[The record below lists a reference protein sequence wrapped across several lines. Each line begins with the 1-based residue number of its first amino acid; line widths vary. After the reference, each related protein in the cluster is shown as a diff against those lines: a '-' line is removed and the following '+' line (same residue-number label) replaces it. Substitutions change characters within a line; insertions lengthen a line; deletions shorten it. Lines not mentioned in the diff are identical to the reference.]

1 MIRGDVCMERAI
13 DCRYNGHVLRGMLHL
28 PEAAALKNVPAV
40 IIFHSLLNDARG
52 SNRTLVKM
60 SRELAARGVAC
71 VRFDFLDFG
80 DSDDF
85 AQYADLDEL
94 LGQALAI
101 LEHTEKYPW
110 LNGVHLCGCGASG
123 LVAAALANAVPERVE
138 KLLLYGPTRLKLPR
152 FRLKDKLEPELL
164 VDASS
169 LLDVEQPYSGPA
181 YLCLTQTDEL
191 GNRLSE
197 QVFTDYYA
205 RNEKVIDHVHQ
216 FEHLQNDEW
225 VQQMVFVNMAE
236 FILKK

>member
-1 MIRGDVCMERAI
+1 MERAI
-13 DCRYNGHVLRGMLHL
+13 ECRYNGHILRGMLHL

-52 SNRTLVKM
+52 SHRTLVKM
-60 SRELAARGVAC
+60 SRELAARGIAC

-85 AQYADLDEL
+85 ANYADLQEV
-94 LGQALAI
+94 LGQAMAI

-110 LNGVHLCGCGASG
+110 LNGVYLCGCGASG
-123 LVAAALANAVPERVE
+123 LVAASLANAVPERVK
-138 KLLLYGPTRLKLPR
+138 KLLLYGPTKLKLPR

-164 VDASS
+164 AEAST
-169 LLDVEQPYSGPA
+169 LLDVEQPYGGPV
-181 YLCLTQTDEL
+181 YLCLTQADEL

-197 QVFTDYYA
+197 QVLTDYYQQ
-205 RNEKVIDHVHQ
+205 NIKEIDHVHQ
-216 FEHLQNDEW
+216 FEHLQNDER